1 MPADICK
8 AFEEYLD
15 RDKKVS
21 SNTVLSYM
29 RDLKTFFSYIDGLG
43 LKCEAVSTQTAEEF
57 FSFLKKKGKSPS
69 TLSRTAAS
77 LKCFYEYLISQTIVA
92 ENPVSGVVL
101 EKQPRKLPQILTSKE
116 VELLLEQPD
125 PSDAKGIRDRAM
137 LELLYATGMRVSEL
151 IELDEEDLNLSVGI
165 VLCKN
170 GEHKRAIPMY
180 PMAVRA
186 LTEYLEKVRPAII
199 SREDETALFV
209 NMNGTRMSRQGF
221 WKLLKGYQKKA
232 GISKEIT
239 PHTLRHSFA
248 AHLLENGVDLHSLQ
262 EMLGYADVS
271 STQIYTKLVKKKI
284 KDIYNKAHPRA

>member
-1 MPADICK
+1 MSADVCK
-8 AFEEYLD
+8 DFEEYLGK
-15 RDKKVS
+15 DKKVS
-21 SNTVLSYM
+21 SNTILSYM
-29 RDLKTFFSYIDGLG
+29 RDLKNFFSYINEQGV
-43 LKCEAVSTQTAEEF
+43 KCEAVNTKLAEDF
-57 FSFLKKKGKSPS
+57 FASLKKKGKSPS

-77 LKCFYEYLISQTIVA
+77 LKCFYEYLISRTVVSD
-92 ENPVSGVVL
+92 NPMTGIML

-116 VELLLEQPD
+116 VDLLLEQPD

-151 IELDEEDLNLSVGI
+151 IDLNENDVNLSVGI
-165 VLCKN
+165 VICQSKD
-170 GEHKRAIPMY
+170 HKRAIPMY

-199 SREDETALFV
+199 SGEDEKALFV

-221 WKLLKGYQKKA
+221 WKLLKSYQKRA

-248 AHLLENGVDLHSLQ
+248 AHLLENGMDLHSLQ